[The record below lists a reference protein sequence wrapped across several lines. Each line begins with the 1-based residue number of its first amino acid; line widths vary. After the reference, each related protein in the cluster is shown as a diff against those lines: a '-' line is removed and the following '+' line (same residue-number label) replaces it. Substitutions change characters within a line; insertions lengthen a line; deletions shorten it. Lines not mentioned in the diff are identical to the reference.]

1 MKKLIFTALLALV
14 CAGGYAQITS
24 SSSLVITKKALDP
37 VKRGYQSDVRLGTCY
52 TFDSYDSYGKT
63 SIEATYTGGYR
74 FGNTL
79 YLGAGVGLNYNT
91 RSGNF
96 IQDEGC
102 FDNWFNISP
111 AKLTVPLFAQ
121 ARVYFSK
128 NRISPFVDATAGAMI
143 AGKSEITYGAG
154 RSMAARYGRT
164 LGFGTLSVGV
174 NCRMTDK
181 TSMYLLVGGKLY
193 GVRVL
198 QADEPFY
205 PFDLTPENLPAS
217 LNIGTRT
224 DGGLYVALG
233 FTF

>member
-37 VKRGYQSDVRLGTCY
+37 VKRGYQSDVRLATCP
-52 TFDSYDSYGKT
+52 TFGPYDKT

-91 RSGNF
+91 RSGDF
-96 IQDEGC
+96 IEQAGGS
-102 FDNWFNISP
+102 FKSRFNISP